1 MAITTYSELQTAIAN
16 FLARDD
22 LTSRIPE
29 YIELA
34 EARMSREL
42 DTRSQEKR
50 ATASTV
56 ASDEF
61 ISLPTDLRKIRLVKL
76 NTDPIDVLEYASPQD
91 YYETY
96 SSSGGGRPKIY
107 TVIGTEIALRPIPD
121 SVMTVEIIYSEDISS
136 LSDSN
141 ATNTI
146 LSRHPDAYL
155 YGSLH
160 AAYLYLLDEARS
172 NQYDALFTRIMGEI
186 KQDNEKA
193 FYGGPLAMKSDY
205 VGA

>member
-50 ATASTV
+50 ATAPTA

-141 ATNTI
+141 TTNTI
-146 LSRHPDAYL
+146 LTRHPDAYL

-160 AAYLYLLDEARS
+160 SAYLFLLDEARS
-172 NQYDALFTRIMGEI
+172 NQYDALFTRVMAEI

>member
-1 MAITTYSELQTAIAN
+1 MSITTYSELQTAIAN
-16 FLARDD
+16 CLARDD

-34 EARMSREL
+34 EARLSREL

>member
-56 ASDEF
+56 AGDEF

-121 SVMTVEIIYSEDISS
+121 SVTTVEFIYSEDISS

-160 AAYLYLLDEARS
+160 AAYLYLLDESRS

>member
-50 ATASTV
+50 ATASTA

-121 SVMTVEIIYSEDISS
+121 SVMTVEILYSEDISS
-136 LSDSN
+136 LSDSS

-172 NQYDALFTRIMGEI
+172 NQYDALFTRVMTEI

>member
-50 ATASTV
+50 ATASTA

-136 LSDSN
+136 LSDSS

-172 NQYDALFTRIMGEI
+172 SQYDALFTRVMAEI